1 MELMHI
7 PFEQGRL
14 GEEGSRDY
22 EDDDS
27 GQDDDFDDARFS
39 FPLGER
45 ESSLLTTYWSESTLS
60 S

>member
-1 MELMHI
+1 MHVS
-7 PFEQGRL
+7 FEQGRL

-39 FPLGER
+39 F
-45 ESSLLTTYWSESTLS
+45 S
-60 S
+60 